1 MNKAGNNI
9 TPNNFAKE
17 LILDKMDELLEGYW
31 EEALHITIDYN
42 TGKEGLDGMT
52 QKELD
57 EVKRLLR
64 KRVKGV
70 YNYLGYNR
78 EGL

>member
-17 LILDKMDELLEGYW
+17 LILDKMDELLQGYW
-31 EEALHITIDYN
+31 EEALHTYDYD

-57 EVKRLLR
+57 EVRRLLA

-70 YNYLGYNR
+70 YNYLGYTR

>member
-17 LILDKMDELLEGYW
+17 LILDKMDELLAGYW

-70 YNYLGYNR
+70 YNYLGYTR